1 MDAVR
6 SGSLVQLDLFSDFSE
21 APAAADELRA
31 GERDLQA
38 RYDALAH
45 THGLPPA
52 RVILSGRRATGG
64 VIQYGTREEPH
75 VIRVS
80 SHMSAEDRVQTLLH
94 ETAHAICHARWGAEE
109 GHSPRFWSIARALGV
124 VRTAAPETE
133 RLRRVRER
141 NARYAYRCPGCASE
155 WTRRTAFGR
164 ARLCASCEKAG
175 RPARLVLVRRPK
187 PARAPA
193 ARRG

>member
-6 SGSLVQLDLFSDFSE
+6 SGSLVQLDLFDGD
-21 APAAADELRA
+21 APAPEEVRA

-38 RYDALAH
+38 RYDALAKA
-45 THGLPPA
+45 HGLPPA
-52 RVILSGRRATGG
+52 RVILSSRRATGG
-64 VIQYGTREEPH
+64 VIQYGTRGDPH

-80 SHMSAEDRVQTLLH
+80 SHMRPDDRLQTLLH
-94 ETAHAICHARWGAEE
+94 ETAHAICAARWGAEE
-109 GHSPRFWSIARALGV
+109 GHSPRFWTVARDLGV

-133 RLRRVRER
+133 RLRRVRES
-141 NARYAYRCPGCASE
+141 NARYAYRCPGCAAE

-164 ARLCASCEKAG
+164 ARLCAACERAG

-187 PARAPA
+187 PARGGRP
-193 ARRG
+193 